1 MFWLNSILYRKYFK
15 MVYLQVLNRGG
26 NMGIYCLLAVECQ
39 FREMKKFLGG
49 MVMMAAQQLNAL
61 NAAEPYI
68 KMTRMVN
75 FIFCIV
81 CGCSVAQSCPTLF
94 NPMDCSTPGLP
105 VPYHLPEFT
114 KFMSIESLMPSN
126 HLVLCC
132 PLLLVVSLSQPQ
144 GLFQWVGSLHQ
155 RAKVLELQLQPQSFQ
170 WIFKVDFL

>member
-1 MFWLNSILYRKYFK
+1 

-49 MVMMAAQQLNAL
+49 MVVMAAQQLNAL

-75 FIFCIV
+75 FIFCIF
-81 CGCSVAQSCPTLF
+81 CGGSVAQSCPTLF

-105 VPYHLPEFT
+105 VPYHLL
-114 KFMSIESLMPSN
+114 KFAQVHVHCIGDAIQPSHPLMPSSPSA
-126 HLVLCC
+126 LK
-132 PLLLVVSLSQPQ
+132 LLKQQ
-144 GLFQWVGSLHQ
+144 GLFQ
-155 RAKVLELQLQPQSFQ
+155 
-170 WIFKVDFL
+170 